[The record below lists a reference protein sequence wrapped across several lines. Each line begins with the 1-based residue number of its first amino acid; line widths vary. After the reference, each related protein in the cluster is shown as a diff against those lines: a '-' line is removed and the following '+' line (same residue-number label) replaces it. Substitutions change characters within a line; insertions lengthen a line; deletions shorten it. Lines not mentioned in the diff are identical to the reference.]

1 MKLLRYLFALV
12 FVCALGGMAR
22 ADDFKLGV
30 QDAGLG
36 YQYTGGTL
44 QVPAFGDCTPADPLN
59 NGCVTIWND
68 TGNTITGLIIDVP
81 NTQVIQDDPGGP
93 ACLITNDCSFTPIY
107 NGDVISEYEYVFTGL
122 DVPYGGVNGV
132 GFDTFTI
139 IETGI
144 PEADFPA
151 VTVTATPEPA
161 SLMLLATGLIL
172 CAGFIYRRR
181 LDGANLGS

>member
-1 MKLLRYLFALV
+1 MKSLRYLFALL
-12 FVCALGGMAR
+12 FVCALSGMAR

-44 QVPAFGDCTPADPLN
+44 TVPAFGDCTPADPLN

-68 TGNTITGLIIDVP
+68 TGSTITGLVIDVP
-81 NTQVIQDDPGGP
+81 NVPILQNDPN
-93 ACLITNDCSFTPIY
+93 CLILDGCSFTLIDLGGG
-107 NGDVISEYEYVFTGL
+107 NSEWQYIFTGL

-161 SLMLLATGLIL
+161 SLMLLATGLLL

-181 LDGANLGS
+181 LDGTNLGS